1 MCHIDIGVG
10 CRTKVEFDT
19 ITINKKNDTRKRTIS
34 IFDTSY
40 IEADTIATFDIYI
53 KAFVQ
58 YILLCLHRQHG
69 GARFDAIMHEYRK
82 FHVYFVSIY
91 RSFNFRYDIHRQ
103 STHCIIQQR
112 KIVAVFMTV
121 TAREA

>member
-19 ITINKKNDTRKRTIS
+19 ITINKKNDDTRKRTIS

-69 GARFDAIMHEYRK
+69 GARFDAIIPCTSIENFTFILCRYIEVLTFDTISTANRHI
-82 FHVYFVSIY
+82 VSY
-91 RSFNFRYDIHRQ
+91 SRGRL
-103 STHCIIQQR
+103 
-112 KIVAVFMTV
+112 
-121 TAREA
+121 